1 MNSLNLYN
9 YFRSS
14 TSYRVRI
21 ALELKGVKF
30 TYTPVH
36 LLNNG
41 GEQNSSDYRKLNPAG
56 GVPTLEHDG
65 KVIAQSFAIID
76 YLDKVFPQVPLFP
89 PDNFSNAKVRQ
100 FCETINSDIHPLTNL
115 KVMKL
120 LEAQYGFSAAQ
131 KQEWITKWVA
141 DGLSALEAL
150 LAPCA
155 GQYCFGNM
163 VTAADAFLI
172 PQLFSAQR
180 FHVDFSHLK
189 ILTRVNENCLQL
201 PAFAKAHPHRQ
212 PDTPDELRL
221 PALK

>member
-1 MNSLNLYN
+1 MNALNLHN

-21 ALELKGVKF
+21 ALELKGLKYS
-30 TYTPVH
+30 YTPVH

-41 GEQNSSDYRKLNPAG
+41 GEQNSADYRKLNPAG
-56 GVPTLEHDG
+56 GVPSLEHDG

-76 YLDKVFPQVPLFP
+76 YIEKVFPQVPLFP
-89 PDNFSNAKVRQ
+89 LDNFTNAKIRQ

-120 LEAQYGFSAAQ
+120 LETQYGFSATQ

-141 DGLSALEAL
+141 DGLSALEQIL
-150 LAPCA
+150 EPYA
-155 GQYCFGNM
+155 GQFCFGDT
-163 VTAADAFLI
+163 VSAADAFLI

-180 FHVDFSHLK
+180 FQVDFSKFKNLSR
-189 ILTRVNENCLQL
+189 INENCLQL
-201 PAFAKAHPHRQ
+201 PAFIKAHPHRQ
-212 PDTPDELRL
+212 VDTPAELKL
-221 PALK
+221 